1 MKNKVNYYD
10 DELNDDFAEDNEK
23 IKPIKIDE
31 NYKYIHKN
39 IFWNIIAT
47 ILYRVVFSIP
57 VYIHIKIKYKFK
69 VINKKALKAER
80 KNGFF
85 IYGNHTNEFLDP
97 FFPTFVA
104 FPKRVYV
111 IANADNVSIPGLK
124 IANRMLGAL
133 PIPGNIKASKNFFD
147 AIKYYISKKKVIAIY
162 PEAHVWPYYT
172 KIRNYKSVSFKYPV
186 ELDKPVYSFT
196 TTYQTQDSG
205 TLKENQEQDREISKA
220 NQKQDNEKSKGS
232 QAQDNEK
239 LKKSKPRIKIITYID
254 GPFYPDKTLNKKEAQ
269 EKLRNQVFE
278 AMNNRSKNNNIELI
292 KYVKRGT

>member
-1 MKNKVNYYD
+1 MKDKVNYYS
-10 DELNDDFAEDNEK
+10 DELNDDFAENNDK
-23 IKPIKIDE
+23 IVPIKIDE

-39 IFWNIIAT
+39 IFWNVIAT
-47 ILYRVVFSIP
+47 FLYRVVFSIP
-57 VYIHIKIKYKFK
+57 VYIHIKIKYRFK
-69 VINKKALKAER
+69 VINKKALKKES
-80 KNGFF
+80 KSGFF

-97 FFPTFVA
+97 FFPTFIA
-104 FPKRVYV
+104 FPRRVYV

-133 PIPGNIKASKNFFD
+133 PIPGNIKASRNFFN
-147 AIKYYISKKKVIAIY
+147 AINYYINKRKAIAIY

-196 TTYQTQDSG
+196 TTYQRR
-205 TLKENQEQDREISKA
+205 N
-220 NQKQDNEKSKGS
+220 NNEKSNK
-232 QAQDNEK
+232 
-239 LKKSKPRIKIITYID
+239 IKIVTYID
-254 GPFYPDKTLNKKEAQ
+254 GPFYPDKTMNKKEAQ

-278 AMNNRSKNNNIELI
+278 AMDNRSKNNNIELI